1 MIGTRAANEA
11 EKGLVVKMERLWAM
25 PSHKTFQ
32 ISPIARLLDEE
43 GAGNGIWVDPFAG
56 SASLATIT
64 NDLNPDTSAQSH
76 QDALVFLSEL
86 PSDFAD
92 GVLFDPPY
100 SITQAAEMYANF
112 GAEKLS
118 YHPSNMGYWAA
129 VKDQLARILKVGGTA
144 ICFGWSSMGLG
155 KSRNFVLQRVL
166 LVPHGGSK
174 NDTIV
179 TVETK
184 LDKQGD

>member
-1 MIGTRAANEA
+1 MSSE
-11 EKGLVVKMERLWAM
+11 VKMERYWAM
-25 PSHKTFQ
+25 PNHKTFQ
-32 ISPIARLLDEE
+32 ILPIARLLKEE
-43 GAGNGIWVDPFAG
+43 EAGKGTWVDPFAG
-56 SASLATIT
+56 NATLASIT

-76 QDALVFLSEL
+76 LDALAFLSGL
-86 PSDFAD
+86 PDEFAD
-92 GVLFDPPY
+92 GALFDPPY

-112 GAEKLS
+112 GVEKLS

-129 VKDQLARILKVGGTA
+129 VKDQLARILRLDGTA

-155 KSRNFVLQRVL
+155 KSRNFILRRVL

-184 LDKQGD
+184 T

>member
-1 MIGTRAANEA
+1 MTTPDIR
-11 EKGLVVKMERLWAM
+11 MERCWAM

-32 ISPIARLLDEE
+32 ILPITHLLEE
-43 GAGNGIWVDPFAG
+43 EEAGKGIWVDPFAG
-56 SASLATIT
+56 NSSLASIT
-64 NDLNPDTSAQSH
+64 NDLNPDTQAHNH
-76 QDALVFLSEL
+76 QDALAFLLEL
-86 PSDFAD
+86 SDGFAD

-112 GAEKLS
+112 GVEKLS
-118 YHPSNMGYWAA
+118 YRPSNMAYWAA
-129 VKDQLARILKVGGTA
+129 VKDQLARILKVEGIA

-155 KSRNFVLQRVL
+155 KSRNFVLHRVL

-184 LDKQGD
+184 LKEV